1 MAATSVR
8 VFRVSCTCLLP
19 LGETLQ
25 DQQVGLT
32 QAPTQL
38 WLLPWVP
45 EPMRFCMS
53 SLSEVSIFPNLMSCF
68 CPCFL
73 DPCPQMQSPFWL
85 NFICF
90 ISLF

>member
-1 MAATSVR
+1 MAAASVCD
-8 VFRVSCTCLLP
+8 FRVSCTCLLP

-45 EPMRFCMS
+45 EPVRVCVYP
-53 SLSEVSIFPNLMSCF
+53 LSEVSIFPNLMPCF
-68 CPCFL
+68 CLRFL
-73 DPCPQMQSPFWL
+73 APAPKCKAPFG
-85 NFICF
+85 
-90 ISLF
+90 

>member
-1 MAATSVR
+1 MAAASVCD
-8 VFRVSCTCLLP
+8 VRVSCTCPLP

-45 EPMRFCMS
+45 EPVRFCVHPF
-53 SLSEVSIFPNLMSCF
+53 SEDSIFPNLMPCF
-68 CPCFL
+68 CLHFL
-73 DPCPQMQSPFWL
+73 VPAPKCKAPFG
-85 NFICF
+85 
-90 ISLF
+90 